1 MLDCTFKPKI
11 CETSRILS
19 QPRVYEDQRKRE
31 EKTINELEYEAQA
44 KDCTFKPNIKHR
56 KQ

>member
-44 KDCTFKPNIKHR
+44 KECTFKPKINHR